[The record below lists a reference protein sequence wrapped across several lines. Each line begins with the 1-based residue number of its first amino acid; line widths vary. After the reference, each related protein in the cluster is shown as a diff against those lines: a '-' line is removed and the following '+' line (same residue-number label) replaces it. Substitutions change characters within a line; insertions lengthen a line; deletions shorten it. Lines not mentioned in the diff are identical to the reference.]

1 MGFPRI
7 AEILNVIPKVPKFS
21 SFPVRLGKAYLTPFM
36 TSTAPSHTVK
46 LDTKLSLCNV
56 YSCIVHAIAVLAALN
71 EICLYKVFKVALFDE
86 EEIHEDLHL
95 MIAESPDESQT
106 VVYGEV
112 YVKFTVISDVC
123 RLCLYKTE
131 HVLF

>member
-1 MGFPRI
+1 M
-7 AEILNVIPKVPKFS
+7 
-21 SFPVRLGKAYLTPFM
+21 
-36 TSTAPSHTVK
+36 
-46 LDTKLSLCNV
+46 
-56 YSCIVHAIAVLAALN
+56 CIVHAIAVLAALN
-71 EICLYKVFKVALFDE
+71 EICLYKVFTVALFDE

-123 RLCLYKTE
+123 SACTKLNMCYC
-131 HVLF
+131 

>member
-1 MGFPRI
+1 M
-7 AEILNVIPKVPKFS
+7 S
-21 SFPVRLGKAYLTPFM
+21 
-36 TSTAPSHTVK
+36 
-46 LDTKLSLCNV
+46 
-56 YSCIVHAIAVLAALN
+56 
-71 EICLYKVFKVALFDE
+71 LFDE

-123 RLCLYKTE
+123 SACTKTCACSKMFTVAKIIY
-131 HVLF
+131 VLSYT